1 MAPTYEKNSQKVE
14 RQQDMVFQAED
25 RARTKRQQAEIAIQM
40 ALQGKWEESIYL
52 NQGIVDSFPTDVDA
66 YNRLGKAYTELGRY
80 ADARDSYEKALK
92 SDPLNSIAQKNLTR
106 LSTLGEAAPPRTA
119 SQKLSPQMFIEET
132 GKTGIT
138 TLTKADMDVA
148 ARMTAGDQVQLA
160 RADNKLVVRTLD
172 NDYIGEIEPRLGQ
185 RLVKLMD
192 AGNEYVAA
200 ISAME
205 EDTLKVFVRETFQHA
220 SQTGKLSFPPTVTES
235 FRPYSKSSLLRHDSD
250 DEGLFED
257 GDDAEDWAPGAD
269 DSDDDENEV
278 GSGIEIGNRASVPE
292 IDLDD
297 ENEE

>member
-40 ALQGKWEESIYL
+40 ALQGKWEESIHL

-160 RADNKLVVRTLD
+160 RADNTLVVRTLD

-257 GDDAEDWAPGAD
+257 GDDAEDWAPGTD